1 MPGAISNLERYARAV
16 LGGEIPACR
25 RLKQQMRHLLDKLE
39 HPEKY
44 EPYIF
49 DQELADHHIEFIEK
63 FCKQSQGKQQGKP
76 LKLELF
82 QKARLEAIFGFV
94 DKNTGYRQYNEALI
108 IEGRKNGKTTET
120 AAVELDM
127 LLNDGEGAPEIYNI
141 ATKLDQAKKGFT
153 ECWNMKRAS
162 KALSKFIR
170 KRQNDLFC
178 PYNLGFI
185 QALASNTNS
194 LDSLNAHMVVIDELA
209 AIKNRDIYDL
219 MKQSMGA
226 GARTQPLLFCISTNG
241 FVRGGI
247 FDDQYKYACNV
258 LDGKIADDH
267 FLSFIYE
274 LDDREEWL
282 EPSAWIKANPG
293 LGTIKKHSFLE
304 ECVNKAKHDE
314 AFLPTVL
321 VKDFNIPEN
330 RSSAWLQWSQIYN
343 AFTADFA
350 KLGLKYGVGGFD
362 AADSVDLN
370 AAVALGMKPGDDHI
384 YTRAMFWV
392 PEIVMQAMTTD
403 GNRRER
409 DEAPYLLWE
418 QQGYIRSYPGA
429 KVDKHVF
436 LDWFR
441 ELRDVDDFY
450 ILYIGYDPWHI
461 DDTLLREFK
470 QEFGENCMIPVRQ
483 GALSLSQPMKD
494 LKADLGQGRIVHN
507 NNPPLQ
513 MCLTN
518 TEVLADTNGNIKP
531 IKGIDATQRIDGTI
545 ALICA
550 YIQLLNHF
558 DDIQALI

>member
-1 MPGAISNLERYARAV
+1 MNGPSYLEQYARAI
-16 LGGEIPACR
+16 LSGKIATGR
-25 RLKQQMRHLLDKLE
+25 RIKQQMRHLLDKIE

-49 DQELADHHIEFIEK
+49 DTAVADHHIEFIEK
-63 FCKQSQGKQQGKP
+63 FCKQSQGRRGEP
-76 LKLELF
+76 LALELF

-94 DKNTGYRQYNEALI
+94 DKNTGYRQYNEVLI

-120 AAVELDM
+120 AAIELDM
-127 LLNDGEGAPEIYNI
+127 LLNDGAGAPEIYNI
-141 ATKLDQAKKGFT
+141 ATRLEQAKKGFV
-153 ECWNMKRAS
+153 ECWNMQRNSTAIRK
-162 KALSKFIR
+162 LVR

-178 PYNLGFI
+178 AVNLGFI
-185 QALASNTNS
+185 KPLAADTNG
-194 LDSLNAHMVVIDELA
+194 LDGLNAQMVVIDELA

-226 GARTQPLLFCISTNG
+226 GTRPQPLLFCISTNG

-247 FDDQYKYACNV
+247 FDDQYKYACNI
-258 LDGKIADDH
+258 LDGKAENVH

-274 LDDREEWL
+274 LDDREEWKN
-282 EPSAWIKANPG
+282 PDAWIKANPG
-293 LGTIKKHSFLE
+293 LGTIKKVSFLR
-304 ECVNKAKHDE
+304 ECVQKAKDDP

-321 VKDFNIPEN
+321 VKDFNFPEN
-330 RSSAWLQWSQIYN
+330 RSSAWLQWQHIHN
-343 AFTADFA
+343 DFEADLE
-350 KLGLKYGVGGFD
+350 KLHLRYGVGGFD

-370 AAVALGMKPGDDHI
+370 AAVALGMIPGDPHI
-384 YTRAMFWV
+384 YARDMFWL
-392 PEIVMQAMTTD
+392 PEDVLAAQTTD

-418 QQGYIRSYPGA
+418 RQGLLRSYPGS

-441 ELRDVDDFY
+441 ELRDDDDFY
-450 ILYIGYDPWHI
+450 IIYIAYDPWHI

-470 QEFGENCMIPVRQ
+470 QEFGERCMIPVRQ
-483 GALSLSQPMKD
+483 GSLTLSAPMKE
-494 LKADLGQGRIVHN
+494 LKADLAAGRIVHN
-507 NNPPLQ
+507 NNPVLQ

-531 IKGIDATQRIDGTI
+531 IKGIDLTQRIDGTI

-550 YIQLLNHF
+550 YI
-558 DDIQALI
+558 ALINHYDDLQAVI